1 MNKQCELVQDLLPLY
16 VDGICS
22 QTSTQLV
29 EEHLTGCPECTQVCN
44 NLKNKECDDIL
55 RSETESVVAHHTK
68 SQKRKAFVVGSSIA
82 GILCIPIIVCLIV
95 NLAVGHGLDWFFIV
109 LTSLMVFASLVVV
122 PLVAEK
128 KKGLLTIG
136 SFTISLLLLLLT
148 CAIFTKGDWF
158 WVTSSS
164 VLFGLAVLL
173 MPYVAYQLPLGPFW
187 RNNKGLLVF
196 ITDTI
201 LLIVMLLCIG
211 FYADDPMYW
220 KSTPP
225 PLLYIACFAWV
236 FFFVCRYLKVNK
248 IIRAGINCILTG
260 IFVFTATYMIDLILG
275 NDPAWPIINMNTWN
289 ELSID
294 GNIKCVILLCSIV
307 IGAIL
312 VAIGIMRTIYKN
324 KAGK

>member
-22 QTSTQLV
+22 RTSTQLV
-29 EEHLTGCPECTQVCN
+29 EEHLISCPECTQVCN

-68 SQKRKAFVVGSSIA
+68 SQKRKTFVIGSCIA

-95 NLAVGHGLDWFFIV
+95 NLAVGHALDWFFIV

-173 MPYVAYQLPLGPFW
+173 MPYVAYQLPLDPFW

-225 PLLYIACFAWV
+225 PLLYVACFAWV
-236 FFFVCRYLKVNK
+236 FFFVCRYLRVSK
-248 IIRAGINCILTG
+248 IIRAGANCILTG
-260 IFVFTATYMIDLILG
+260 VFIFSANYMIDLIVG

-294 GNIKCVILLCSIV
+294 GNVKWIILISTAGL
-307 IGAIL
+307 GAALIIL
-312 VAIGIMRTIYKN
+312 GFVRNIMK
-324 KAGK
+324 KK

>member
-29 EEHLTGCPECTQVCN
+29 EEHLTSCPECTQVYN

-68 SQKRKAFVVGSSIA
+68 SQKRKAFVVGSCIA

-95 NLAVGHGLDWFFIV
+95 NLAVGHALDWFFIV

-122 PLVAEK
+122 PLVVEK
-128 KKGLLTIG
+128 NKGLLTIS

-173 MPYVAYQLPLGPFW
+173 MPYVAYQLPLGLFW

-220 KSTPP
+220 ISTPP
-225 PLLYIACFAWV
+225 PLLYVACFAWV

-260 IFVFTATYMIDLILG
+260 VFVFSANYMIDLVVG
-275 NDPAWPIINMNTWN
+275 NDPAWPIMNMNTWN

-294 GNIKCVILLCSIV
+294 GNVKWILLISTV
-307 IGAIL
+307 GLGAALIIFGF
-312 VAIGIMRTIYKN
+312 VRNIIK
-324 KAGK
+324 KK